1 VSGDAA
7 PAALRTT
14 HSLRR
19 VLWLGVGAGMLLAIV
34 AFVGVTA
41 RILELTDRRAASRS
55 RYNVVMGAHKDRL
68 AALFEEQVAQRAY
81 VTLGDP
87 QLLESYDRGRRDET
101 DAMDLIAANLGAEDR
116 SRLEQSIDRLE
127 ASIHQWREVVWRP
140 RLLARQGQSAA
151 EASAALPAILTAAE
165 SSFDE
170 VRAAHATIDHAL
182 ADAAERSFRGFQRQ
196 LRVVVISGLVLLGL
210 TTLFMMMV
218 VSWTLRR
225 TVRPLED
232 LARIAASGAAFP
244 LPDAG
249 TGIREVDAL
258 THALYDL
265 DVTVRDREHRVA
277 TAHAEALQLA
287 RFGEHVQQITDE
299 DEMHASLAAHL
310 QVVAPVT
317 AVHTLMRNASHSRL
331 DVALSTSGPI
341 ERTRLPILA
350 EPMKC
355 RAVRTLQRVSDRHGS
370 PTACRC
376 PLVPAGGSY
385 LCKPLLAA
393 GDLIG
398 VVNLQAA
405 AAGFD
410 DDDERRIRNL
420 VGHGSAALAS
430 LRLLAATRDRA
441 LRDPL
446 TGAYNR
452 AFLDEYLPKQLA
464 LADRAEG
471 ELGILLVDLDH
482 FKRLNDTHGHQVG
495 DRALVAA
502 VAALQRTL
510 RASDAVIRYGGEEL
524 AVVLPGTDLAG
535 AVDAGE
541 RLRRAIEEIAVGTD
555 QGTVTVRASIGAS
568 AFPRHGRDQA
578 SLIAAADRAL
588 YQAKA
593 TGRNR
598 VVAAEGEAAPAVS
611 TRSASL
617 VPGN

>member
-1 VSGDAA
+1 VSGHAA
-7 PAALRTT
+7 PAALGTT

-41 RILELTDRRAASRS
+41 RILEITDRRADSRS
-55 RYNVVMGAHKDRL
+55 RYNIVMGAHKDRL

-87 QLLESYDRGRRDET
+87 QLLRSYDRGRRHET
-101 DAMDLIAANLGAEDR
+101 DAISLIAANLGADDR
-116 SRLEQSIDRLE
+116 SRLEQSFERLE
-127 ASIHQWREVVWRP
+127 ATIHQWREQVWRP

-151 EASAALPAILTAAE
+151 EADAALPAILTAAE
-165 SSFDE
+165 SSFDA
-170 VRAAHATIDHAL
+170 VRAAHATIDQAL
-182 ADAAERSFRGFQRQ
+182 ADAAARSFRGFQRQ

-210 TTLFMMMV
+210 TTVFMMMV

-265 DVTVRDREHRVA
+265 DVTVRDREQRVA

-410 DDDERRIRNL
+410 DDEERRIRNL

-495 DRALVAA
+495 DRALVAT

-541 RLRRAIEEIAVGTD
+541 RLRRAIEEIALASD
-555 QGTVTVRASIGAS
+555 QGTVTVRASVGAS
-568 AFPRHGRDQA
+568 AFPRHGRDQTA
-578 SLIAAADRAL
+578 LIAAADRAL

-598 VVAAEGEAAPAVS
+598 VVAADGEVDPAVT
-611 TRSASL
+611 TRSAPL
-617 VPGN
+617 PPGN